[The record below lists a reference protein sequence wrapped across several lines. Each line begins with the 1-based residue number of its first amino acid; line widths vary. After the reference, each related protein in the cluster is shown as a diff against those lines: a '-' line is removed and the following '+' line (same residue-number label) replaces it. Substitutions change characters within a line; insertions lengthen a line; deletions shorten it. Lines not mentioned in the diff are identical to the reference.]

1 MLIVIDLLHFSQGPD
16 NADVFM
22 TPNEENT
29 QHISEEILKESK
41 IIQEEI
47 ESLLSEVCLINVT
60 SSACKFPFCVIVLR
74 IWQSLNTTERE
85 RERDKQVML
94 FFHCISSTILPS
106 IHLCRGIFVTE
117 WAGTPFWKFF
127 LRRTLARM
135 VFQNLFFLASL

>member
-22 TPNEENT
+22 APIEENT
-29 QHISEEILKESK
+29 QHISEEILKENK

-85 RERDKQVML
+85 ASDV
-94 FFHCISSTILPS
+94 
-106 IHLCRGIFVTE
+106 IF
-117 WAGTPFWKFF
+117 
-127 LRRTLARM
+127 
-135 VFQNLFFLASL
+135 SLYIKYNTS